1 MNLKT
6 QKIRMVPRSLYAN
19 KGKELDEAKLEIE
32 YYKSCLETAMHHKNI
47 GERDEI
53 LLAKRI
59 YHYDRMK
66 QYDKLTEIYGPDAS
80 EGVDVVDTETEVPI
94 TDINRIS
101 KAGTLSKADIAVR
114 MRKTN
119 KIYHSSVKSKN
130 GAPFAFL
137 NHTPRSAKVF
147 SASGSLNKYLPA
159 MDSVFQEYIC
169 KRNEGIIPQD
179 TLLNKLEC
187 MKDISI
193 RSDMIDVMVYFM
205 FDGTGSCESRCKADS
220 LLYFHNGI
228 ISFVRCCSLEEK
240 REYIESILDRCNI
253 SLRSKGMPTKIHDSC
268 QPWIYEYH
276 KDGNII
282 YKGSIHIRVD
292 KKT

>member
-1 MNLKT
+1 
-6 QKIRMVPRSLYAN
+6 MVPRSLYAN
-19 KGKELDEAKLEIE
+19 KRKELDEANLEIE
-32 YYKSCLETAMHHKNI
+32 YYKSCLDTAKRHKNT

-53 LLAKRI
+53 LLAKKI
-59 YHYDRMK
+59 YHYDEMK
-66 QYDKLTEIYGPDAS
+66 QYDKLIEIYGSDAS
-80 EGVDVVDTETEVPI
+80 EGVEVVCTETEVPI
-94 TDINRIS
+94 TDINRIG

-114 MRKTN
+114 MRKTK

-147 SASGSLNKYLPA
+147 SASGSLNKHLPA
-159 MDSVFQEYIC
+159 IDSLLQEYIC
-169 KRNEGIIPQD
+169 KRNEGTIKED
-179 TLLNKLEC
+179 TLINNMEC
-187 MKDISI
+187 MKDTSI
-193 RSDMIDVMVYFM
+193 HSAMIDMMVYFM

-220 LLYFHNGI
+220 LLYFHNDS

-240 REYIESILDRCNI
+240 REYIESILDRCII

-276 KDGNII
+276 NDGNVT
-282 YKGSIHIRVD
+282 YKGSVHIRVD
-292 KKT
+292 KKTSTSAVTY

>member
-1 MNLKT
+1 
-6 QKIRMVPRSLYAN
+6 MVPRSLYTN
-19 KGKELDEAKLEIE
+19 KSKELDEAKIEIE
-32 YYKSCLETAMHHKNI
+32 YYKSCLETAMQHKNI

-53 LLAKRI
+53 LLAKKI
-59 YHYDRMK
+59 YHYDEMK
-66 QYDKLTEIYGPDAS
+66 QYDKLIEIYGPDAG
-80 EGVDVVDTETEVPI
+80 EGVEVLDTETRAPI
-94 TDINRIS
+94 TDINIIG
-101 KAGTLSKADIAVR
+101 KAGKLSKADIAVR

-159 MDSVFQEYIC
+159 IDSLLQEYIC
-169 KRNEGIIPQD
+169 KRNEGIINED
-179 TLLNKLEC
+179 TPINKLDC

-193 RSDMIDVMVYFM
+193 HSAMIDMMVYFM

-220 LLYFHNGI
+220 LLYFHNDS
-228 ISFVRCCSLEEK
+228 ISFVKCCDLGEK
-240 REYIESILDRCNI
+240 REYIESILDRCII
-253 SLRSKGMPTKIHDSC
+253 SLRSKQMPKVIHDSC
-268 QPWIYEYH
+268 KPWIYEYH